1 MRYDLH
7 VHLPPEQVLDEAAKF
22 FGPDGLKMTQ
32 SARQG
37 LQISFFGPG
46 LAWVTCWPPGRDGAM
61 RVDLDSSE
69 RDAEVLAFAARLRH
83 LAGEH
88 PTPSPGGPSRD
99 DVPGKRLEG
108 EDPSPTGGAAPGAHP
123 P

>member
-7 VHLPPEQVLDEAAKF
+7 VHLKPEQVLDEAAQF
-22 FGPDGLKMTQ
+22 FGPAGRKMTQ

-46 LAWVTCWPPGRDGAM
+46 LAWVTCWPAGRDGAV

-69 RDAEVLAFAARLRH
+69 RDADVLAFADHLRRLT
-83 LAGEH
+83 GERPH
-88 PTPSPGGPSRD
+88 GTGAASSD

-108 EDPSPTGGAAPGAHP
+108 EDPPAPGGRGDDSHAP
-123 P
+123 

>member
-7 VHLPPEQVLDEAAKF
+7 VHLSPEQVLDEAARF
-22 FGPDGLKMTQ
+22 FGADGLKMTQ

-46 LAWVTCWPPGRDGAM
+46 LAWITCWPPGRDGAM

-69 RDAEVLAFAARLRH
+69 RDAEVLAFAARLRA

-88 PTPSPGGPSRD
+88 GKPAPGSPSRD
-99 DVPGKRLEG
+99 DVPGRRIEG
-108 EDPSPTGGAAPGAHP
+108 QDPP

>member
-7 VHLPPEQVLDEAAKF
+7 VHLTPERVLDEAARF
-22 FGPDGLKMTQ
+22 FGPEGRKMTP

-46 LAWVTCWPPGRDGAM
+46 LAWVTCWPPGRDGST

-69 RDAEVLAFAARLRH
+69 RDADVLAFAAHLRR
-83 LAGEH
+83 LAGERPH
-88 PTPSPGGPSRD
+88 GPIPGPSAD
-99 DVPGKRLEG
+99 DVPGKRIEG
-108 EDPSPTGGAAPGAHP
+108 QD
-123 P
+123 

>member
-7 VHLPPEQVLDEAAKF
+7 VHLPPERILDEAARF

-46 LAWVTCWPPGRDGAM
+46 LAWVTCWPPDRQGIT

-69 RDAEVLAFAARLRH
+69 RDADVLAFFHHLQRLSREQ
-83 LAGEH
+83 G
-88 PTPSPGGPSRD
+88 GGPVAATSQD
-99 DVPGKRLEG
+99 DVPHTRVEG
-108 EDPSPTGGAAPGAHP
+108 QD
-123 P
+123 

>member
-7 VHLPPEQVLDEAAKF
+7 VHLKPEQVLDEAARY

-46 LAWVTCWPPGRDGAM
+46 LAWVTCWPPGRDGST

-69 RDAEVLAFAARLRH
+69 RDSDVLAFANHIRT
-83 LAGEH
+83 LAGQATVPAVGAGH
-88 PTPSPGGPSRD
+88 D

-108 EDPSPTGGAAPGAHP
+108 QD
-123 P
+123 